1 MKKYYFL
8 SCSVFMMALSSCSV
22 MKSHYGRGYS
32 VSWNRAIQANK
43 FFEAHSNVDDSSNIE
58 EAGGPGDLNMKRQST
73 NVSSNIPL
81 SEACLPEV
89 VITPRLK
96 INGGGV
102 EKSLPNLEVFTTISP
117 ANLETNEV
125 RIVGAHAHSPED
137 MWLLILLAFFLPP
150 LTVYL
155 LDSSDTQ
162 GIIIS
167 CVLTI
172 VGCGIPGM
180 IYAIVKVVRKYESS

>member
-1 MKKYYFL
+1 
-8 SCSVFMMALSSCSV
+8 MMALSSCSV

-137 MWLLILLAFFLPP
+137 KWLLILLAFFIPP
-150 LTVYL
+150 LSIYL
-155 LDSSDTQ
+155 LDEKDTE
-162 GIIIS
+162 GVILATI
-167 CVLTI
+167 LTI
-172 VGCGIPGM
+172 VGCGIAGVV
-180 IYAIVKVVRKYESS
+180 YAIIKVIKKYQDF